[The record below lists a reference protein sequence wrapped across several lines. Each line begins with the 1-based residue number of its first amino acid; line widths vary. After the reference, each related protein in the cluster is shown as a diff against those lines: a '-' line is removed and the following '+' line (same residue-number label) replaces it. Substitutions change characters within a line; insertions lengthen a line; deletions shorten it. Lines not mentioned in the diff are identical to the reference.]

1 MRLIDSGIRE
11 VNMSEGNEEM
21 VLVQDVIEKK
31 ESTTGRNTS
40 KHSVEKVESPIKIEP
55 FHHYCI
61 QSKTFCNGR
70 YRIEENEEGYSLR
83 NVRNGK
89 TNSLGKYS
97 SHTTGSIQ
105 LRKIDG
111 DKYMIVRT
119 IPGAKGIKD
128 KEIIIGFIAQ
138 EGKLVRFTSLDK
150 SIMDKNV
157 SI

>member
-1 MRLIDSGIRE
+1 M
-11 VNMSEGNEEM
+11 
-21 VLVQDVIEKK
+21 
-31 ESTTGRNTS
+31 
-40 KHSVEKVESPIKIEP
+40 
-55 FHHYCI
+55 C
-61 QSKTFCNGR
+61 
-70 YRIEENEEGYSLR
+70 RIEENEEGYSLR